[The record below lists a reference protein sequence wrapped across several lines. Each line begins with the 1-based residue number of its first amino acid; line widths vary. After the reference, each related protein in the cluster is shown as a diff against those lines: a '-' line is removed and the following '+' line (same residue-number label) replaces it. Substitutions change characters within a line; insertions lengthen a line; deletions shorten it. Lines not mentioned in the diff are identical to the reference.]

1 MRLFIG
7 NNYCYSTFTFVIA
20 FPDLLIKA
28 TKNVPLQ
35 LNVGK
40 LSHLTTTFII
50 KIVPVKNFTIQIQKP
65 RMVDFLLKLLCLRG
79 RTNQMRTQK
88 PAGHNNNLLSL
99 WLVFSLDYKSVHSFW
114 GHTVRSYSDYQ

>member
-50 KIVPVKNFTIQIQKP
+50 KNCPCKEFYHTNTKTKNGRFFIKVIVSA
-65 RMVDFLLKLLCLRG
+65 R
-79 RTNQMRTQK
+79 
-88 PAGHNNNLLSL
+88 
-99 WLVFSLDYKSVHSFW
+99 
-114 GHTVRSYSDYQ
+114 

>member
-28 TKNVPLQ
+28 TKMFHFNSMLENCHTSQQPL
-35 LNVGK
+35 
-40 LSHLTTTFII
+40 LS

-65 RMVDFLLKLLCLRG
+65 RMVDFL
-79 RTNQMRTQK
+79 
-88 PAGHNNNLLSL
+88 
-99 WLVFSLDYKSVHSFW
+99 
-114 GHTVRSYSDYQ
+114 